1 MYVSDLRGFI
11 LRGFIAYLKRIAVLV
26 LPTLLFACTS
36 ETARLEKTVAEKLRL
51 SLSDSL
57 PSSVEVVSSDF
68 RLSAKSGAD
77 FSGVET
83 LVIKSQEDRYSPATA
98 KANEELQD
106 KYYREAPGSD
116 LDKQIAVNEFVP
128 GVLKD
133 VRGYIC
139 TFPAGTSRTVRF
151 RVSGKQDVD
160 GVTLRSII
168 PDEVGWD
175 TNLKST
181 VARSDLPA
189 ASRVYQDQ
197 KEIEAAYTDAF
208 SRALSAWK
216 EMKLRAE
223 QEKAELARLQG
234 ERKEAARKEVLRKVA
249 EAFPVGTKYSGFL
262 RPAYMPTV
270 PVTLTIS
277 KVVDDAYEVV
287 VQQADSEAVRRVFRG
302 TAEMKDQLP
311 CLELSASGSDLAG
324 DSTVAPFFKES
335 RGKLTLLRKPL
346 EISGSAL
353 SNGNESSLTF
363 ELP

>member
-1 MYVSDLRGFI
+1 MFLSD
-11 LRGFIAYLKRIAVLV
+11 LRGFIAYLKRLAVLV
-26 LPTLLFACTS
+26 LPALLLACTS
-36 ETARLEKTVAEKLRL
+36 ETARLEKTVSEKLRL
-51 SLSDSL
+51 SLADSL

-68 RLSAKSGAD
+68 RLSAKSGDD

-83 LVIKSQEDRYSPATA
+83 LVIKSQEDRYSLATA

-116 LDKQIAVNEFVP
+116 FDKQMALNEFVP

-133 VRGYIC
+133 VSGYIC

-151 RVSGKQDVD
+151 RVSGKQNVD
-160 GVTLRSII
+160 GITLRFVI

-181 VARSDLPA
+181 IARSGLPGS
-189 ASRVYQDQ
+189 SRVYRDQ

-223 QEKAELARLQG
+223 QEKAELARLQD
-234 ERKEAARKEVLRKVA
+234 ERKEAARKEVQRKVA
-249 EAFPVGTKYSGFL
+249 EAFPAGAKYTGIL

-287 VQQADSEAVRRVFRG
+287 VQQSNSEAIRRVFRG

-353 SNGNESSLTF
+353 SAGNEGSLTF